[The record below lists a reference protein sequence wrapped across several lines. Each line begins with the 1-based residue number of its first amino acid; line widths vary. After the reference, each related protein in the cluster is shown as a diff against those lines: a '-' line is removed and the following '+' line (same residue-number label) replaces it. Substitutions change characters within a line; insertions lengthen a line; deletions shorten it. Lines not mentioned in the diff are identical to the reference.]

1 MPSGLTVTRRD
12 DAGATRLRVAGSLD
26 VTTAPELREVIDTLV
41 AGKPARV
48 VVDLSALRL
57 IDSSGVGT
65 LVALYKRL
73 KGVGGKLVLEGVRD
87 QPKQIL
93 QLLNLDRILGA

>member
-1 MPSGLTVTRRD
+1 MRSGLTVTRQD
-12 DAGATRLRVAGSLD
+12 DPGETRLRLEGALD
-26 VTTAPELREVIDTLV
+26 VTSAPELRILIDDLV
-41 AGKPARV
+41 AQKPAKV

-65 LVALYKRL
+65 LVSLYKRL
-73 KGVGGKLVLEGVRD
+73 KTVGGKLVLEGVRD
-87 QPKQIL
+87 QPRQIL